1 MDISG
6 SCPAGDRG
14 GPAGHCTQYRS
25 AFEAHSP
32 LSQSAWNAIKGVRG
46 HDEGMTR
53 NHLEEVALQLL
64 DQTRADHPDPYRIAN
79 ARLFAISGLNEVRLL
94 SEVADIYVAI
104 DSIPCLHKTIGED
117 PLLAVET
124 CGFASPVD
132 DQDVPPSVHPKRR
145 RVRLVVVSNSDGD
158 SGSALEFSDQPGEPI
173 TTPSGK
179 GQLADELAEA
189 MRRLELIQSL
199 PLNDHA
205 QREPDDRR

>member
-1 MDISG
+1 MGEVRPGTNDSADLLGHGTPRIS
-6 SCPAGDRG
+6 CVAGVFG
-14 GPAGHCTQYRS
+14 
-25 AFEAHSP
+25 
-32 LSQSAWNAIKGVRG
+32 G
-46 HDEGMTR
+46 HDECMTR
-53 NHLEEVALQLL
+53 NHLEETALQLL
-64 DQTRADHPDPYRIAN
+64 EKTRADHPDPYRIAN

-132 DQDVPPSVHPKRR
+132 DQDVSPSVHPKRR
-145 RVRLVVVSNSDGD
+145 RVRLVVVSNRDGD

-199 PLNDHA
+199 SLNDPA
-205 QREPDDRR
+205 QREPDD